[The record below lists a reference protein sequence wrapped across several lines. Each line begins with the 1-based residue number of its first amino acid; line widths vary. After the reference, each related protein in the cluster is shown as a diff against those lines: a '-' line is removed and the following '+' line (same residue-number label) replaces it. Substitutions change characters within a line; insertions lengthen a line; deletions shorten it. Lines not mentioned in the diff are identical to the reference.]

1 MEKIKLWK
9 DRKEKLIEP
18 SLFSSV
24 AENLAKTISAD
35 NDGLPKNPNKRTQ
48 LRKFYDEVVR
58 LTALSKSR
66 PDDWTHILP
75 MVHMLTAKAAYADGR
90 NLISPNFREFI
101 SGSVEQIDTSDDLNL
116 FSNFFEAFMGF
127 YRLHGPNN

>member
-9 DRKEKLIEP
+9 DRKEKLVEP

-24 AENLAKTISAD
+24 AENLAKTINAD
-35 NDGLPKNPNKRTQ
+35 IQQRRNSNKRTQ

-66 PDDWTHILP
+66 PDDWSHILP

-90 NLISPNFREFI
+90 NLISSSFREFI
-101 SGSVEQIDTSDDLNL
+101 SGSVEQIETPDDLNL

-127 YRLHGPNN
+127 YRLHGPSN

>member
-1 MEKIKLWK
+1 MEKIILWK
-9 DRKEKLIEP
+9 DREKKLVEP
-18 SLFSSV
+18 SLFSKV

-35 NDGLPKNPNKRTQ
+35 TQQVRNSNKRTQ

-66 PDDWTHILP
+66 PDDWHNILP

-90 NLISPNFREFI
+90 NLISSNFREFI
-101 SGSVEQIDTSDDLNL
+101 SGSVDQIHTPDDLNL

-127 YRLHGPNN
+127 YRLYGPSN

>member
-1 MEKIKLWK
+1 MERIKLWK
-9 DRKEKLIEP
+9 DPEKKLIDP
-18 SLFSSV
+18 LLFSKH
-24 AENLAKTISAD
+24 AENLAKAISAD
-35 NDGLPKNPNKRTQ
+35 NQQKRNSNKRTQ

-66 PDDWTHILP
+66 PDDWDNVLP

-90 NLISPNFREFI
+90 NLISSGFREFI
-101 SGSVEQIDTSDDLNL
+101 SGSVEQVNTPDDLNL

-127 YRLHGPNN
+127 YRLYGPSN

>member
-1 MEKIKLWK
+1 MEKIILWK
-9 DRKEKLIEP
+9 DREKKLVEP
-18 SLFSSV
+18 SLFSKV
-24 AENLAKTISAD
+24 AENLAKTIRDDTQQVRNS
-35 NDGLPKNPNKRTQ
+35 NKRTQ

-66 PDDWTHILP
+66 PDDWNNILP

-90 NLISPNFREFI
+90 KLISSNFREFI
-101 SGSVEQIDTSDDLNL
+101 SGSVDQIHTPEDLNL

-127 YRLHGPNN
+127 YRLYGPSN